1 MLLLVM
7 LNIFEKVP
15 QINLFNIIY
24 DYVNNLANK
33 VFEDLIAKLVFSA
46 E

>member
-33 VFEDLIAKLVFSA
+33 VFEDLITNLVFSA
-46 E
+46 D